1 LALEFADAVR
11 LRQPLRQTDDL
22 LAILFLSLMEG
33 QTSPAP
39 LWRGALVVDLS
50 PSSRAVAPAPTFF
63 WDFTGHAGNFSKFA
77 AIYSQLRYVRLSLCM
92 NEGRFG
98 RLRRLRPVT
107 SAWRAIWQGGGCAL
121 MMRWSPPAD

>member
-1 LALEFADAVR
+1 LAPEFADTVR

-22 LAILFLSLMEG
+22 LGIVFLSSMEG
-33 QTSPAP
+33 QTSPGP
-39 LWRGALVVDLS
+39 LSRGALVVDLS
-50 PSSRAVAPAPTFF
+50 PSSRALAPTPKFF
-63 WDFTGHAGNFSKFA
+63 WDFTGHAGNFGKFA

-92 NEGRFG
+92 NEVALAV
-98 RLRRLRPVT
+98 LRRLRPVT